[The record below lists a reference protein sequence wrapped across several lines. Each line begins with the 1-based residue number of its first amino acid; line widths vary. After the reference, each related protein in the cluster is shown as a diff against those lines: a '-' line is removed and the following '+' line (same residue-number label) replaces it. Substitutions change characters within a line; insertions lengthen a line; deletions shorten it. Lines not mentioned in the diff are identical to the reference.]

1 MNCDQ
6 HRKRELGQID
16 AEQFALHA
24 ANCPTCQTQLRQDEE
39 LLELARDLRQP
50 VFAPQLWDR
59 IEEELQTQMRRDQNK
74 WRRVFQRRSS
84 AVYKVAAILALS
96 IGLGTY
102 LSAPGAPDQPRL
114 FSKSALEQVEETE
127 RQYIDAIA
135 ALEQEASNHMA
146 RMDPSLMLL
155 YRDKLETIETQ
166 IAYCKEALI
175 DNPANA
181 HIRRYLLI
189 ALQDK
194 KKALQEII
202 SNPINASFTDT

>member
-1 MNCDQ
+1 
-6 HRKRELGQID
+6 
-16 AEQFALHA
+16 
-24 ANCPTCQTQLRQDEE
+24 
-39 LLELARDLRQP
+39 
-50 VFAPQLWDR
+50 
-59 IEEELQTQMRRDQNK
+59 
-74 WRRVFQRRSS
+74 
-84 AVYKVAAILALS
+84 
-96 IGLGTY
+96 
-102 LSAPGAPDQPRL
+102 
-114 FSKSALEQVEETE
+114 
-127 RQYIDAIA
+127 
-135 ALEQEASNHMA
+135 MA